1 MASKFNRQLKNSDA
15 LTIFVLFLP
24 VYCLFLIL
32 FPSKTAVFHL
42 FTFKVHDIIL
52 KVTYSYIS
60 TLVFTSL
67 TTYCFSFINSNDKK
81 VTYPKRDMI
90 LRAPT
95 KILGALREEKTR
107 GYALGKKRGGMT
119 INIEMCTKTEQ
130 KQHRLFTR

>member
-1 MASKFNRQLKNSDA
+1 M
-15 LTIFVLFLP
+15 I
-24 VYCLFLIL
+24 
-32 FPSKTAVFHL
+32 
-42 FTFKVHDIIL
+42 
-52 KVTYSYIS
+52 
-60 TLVFTSL
+60 TSL

>member
-1 MASKFNRQLKNSDA
+1 
-15 LTIFVLFLP
+15 
-24 VYCLFLIL
+24 
-32 FPSKTAVFHL
+32 
-42 FTFKVHDIIL
+42 
-52 KVTYSYIS
+52 
-60 TLVFTSL
+60 
-67 TTYCFSFINSNDKK
+67 
-81 VTYPKRDMI
+81 MI